1 MDASALVEQA
11 NERSDLASY
20 VFCQFQKFD
29 ADHSGYLGFRELGQA
44 LRALF
49 KEAGLKRTPDFGAL
63 EESFDT
69 ADTDGDNKVSL
80 DEFVAWYNHT
90 VEWTRRLHDE
100 AVTEV
105 RSRKHTVYAP
115 HSSALPSTSSP
126 PAPPVCPLPQ
136 VTEAKKRPPLLGQ
149 SSLSSKSTK
158 VLFDLKMQRI
168 GGTRR
173 TRRTRLF
180 LSSPQLAAAHRPYLP
195 GASAVGSGWRSAL
208 WGSGRAAQSPI
219 ERPRHGHQPRPG
231 VAGHCG
237 LSTPGMGIASSW
249 AWVSVQHA
257 RGAVLAVPQLT
268 TLASWGWPSRLL
280 AALQAREEPSG
291 RVGRHG
297 RLRCNH
303 EARPTFA
310 DSAADTRRRR
320 RKRKRR
326 RRRGR
331 GPRRTSTCSA
341 YWRWTVYRNSAR
353 VRAAGCAIYVCVCVC
368 ACA

>member
-180 LSSPQLAAAHRPYLP
+180 LSSPQLAAPASLGQAPSALGGAPHSGGVAVPLRAQLRGRGTATSLGQELRDTAAFQHQAWASQALGRGCQCSTLEVPSWQCHSSPPWPP
-195 GASAVGSGWRSAL
+195 GAGPPGSWLRCKLGRSH
-208 WGSGRAAQSPI
+208 RAAQGATEGYGAI
-219 ERPRHGHQPRPG
+219 VRPGRRPPTPRP
-231 VAGHCG
+231 
-237 LSTPGMGIASSW
+237 
-249 AWVSVQHA
+249 
-257 RGAVLAVPQLT
+257 T
-268 TLASWGWPSRLL
+268 THRYSYL
-280 AALQAREEPSG
+280 
-291 RVGRHG
+291 
-297 RLRCNH
+297 
-303 EARPTFA
+303 
-310 DSAADTRRRR
+310 
-320 RKRKRR
+320 
-326 RRRGR
+326 
-331 GPRRTSTCSA
+331 
-341 YWRWTVYRNSAR
+341 
-353 VRAAGCAIYVCVCVC
+353 
-368 ACA
+368 